1 MKKEISRRDFIKATA
16 VTGAGF
22 LVAAGNFHKPARA
35 SALQGIAVACIGV
48 GNQGARDTRNAGYFC
63 HTVGNYNGHIV
74 ALCDVDQDML
84 NGSGEKYS
92 AARDFPD
99 AKKFVDYRDV
109 FEEMAGKVDAC
120 TISTPDHMH
129 AIITATA
136 MKYGVHVYTQAP
148 LTRTIYEA
156 RYLAELARKNPGL
169 CTQMGD
175 HYSLAPE
182 FRRTAAQ
189 YKAGVIG
196 EIREIHFLGSDFGI
210 LGSIS
215 DHKPYM
221 MTMEKYSREMRE
233 KYSMDDAEDAIAKM
247 KFQIKKDLKKFA
259 WDLWLGVAPER
270 EYWPEDPYHRY
281 WNHWWDFGTGYMGCI
296 RQVATNMMFRALELK
311 DPTYAVATS
320 SGHDNKTFPKEVTIE
335 IDFPENEWRGPVKCY
350 WYSNESEGKSAL
362 REELRKYDYGDPIHF
377 NTVVLGEKGAGFN
390 KCSGTDEG
398 SLQDDYLQDK
408 FYEEYGDEIPRIPE
422 SQTKVVFSPV
432 EEQWHPTKRLIN
444 VYATAHICEW
454 LYAIQEGKPE
464 LCSSN
469 FANHAGPLCE
479 SLLVGNLALWGA
491 NEPNIRGEIEWDSAS
506 MSVKNLKDVPGLEN
520 LIKPVYQNGY
530 EQLDQI
536 S

>member
-1 MKKEISRRDFIKATA
+1 MKKEISRRDFIKATT

-22 LVAAGNFHKPARA
+22 LVAAGNFSKPARA
-35 SALQGIAVACIGV
+35 SALQNVAVACIGV
-48 GNQGARDTRNAGYFC
+48 GGQGGDDFWDAHVCGK
-63 HTVGNYNGHIV
+63 VV
-74 ALCDVDQDML
+74 ALCDVDHKILEERVERYSDFKRIR
-84 NGSGEKYS
+84 KYY
-92 AARDFPD
+92 DF
-99 AKKFVDYRDV
+99 REM
-109 FEEMAGKVDAC
+109 FEEMDGKIDAC

-136 MKYGVHVYTQAP
+136 MKHGIHTYTQTP

-156 RYLAELARKNPGL
+156 RYLTELAKKNPAL
-169 CTQMGD
+169 CTQTGD
-175 HYSLAPE
+175 IESVDDK
-182 FRRTAAQ
+182 FRKVTAQ
-189 YKAGVIG
+189 LKAGLLG
-196 EIREIHFLGSDFGI
+196 EIKEVHSAYYGSEYWWNDRDRQYLYRESDDDD
-210 LGSIS
+210 S
-215 DHKPYM
+215 DDV
-221 MTMEKYSREMRE
+221 EK
-233 KYSMDDAEDAIAKM
+233 KI
-247 KFQIKKDLKKFA
+247 QIKKALKNFE
-259 WDLWLGVAPER
+259 WDLWLGVAPKR
-270 EYWPEDPYHRY
+270 EYQPEICHEGRGS
-281 WNHWWDFGTGYMGCI
+281 WHGWWDFGTGYMGRT

-311 DPTYAVATS
+311 DPTYAVAVG
-320 SGHDNKTFPKEVTIE
+320 SGHDNKIFPGEVTIE

-350 WYSNESEGKSAL
+350 WYSNKSEGKSAL
-362 REELRKYDYGDPIHF
+362 REELRKYDYGDLIDF

-390 KCSGTDEG
+390 KCSGTSG
-398 SLQDDYLQDK
+398 SCLEDDYLHYLQDK

-432 EEQWHPTKRLIN
+432 EEQWHPTEYLIN

-464 LCSSN
+464 LCWSN
-469 FANHAGPLCE
+469 FNEIGPLCE